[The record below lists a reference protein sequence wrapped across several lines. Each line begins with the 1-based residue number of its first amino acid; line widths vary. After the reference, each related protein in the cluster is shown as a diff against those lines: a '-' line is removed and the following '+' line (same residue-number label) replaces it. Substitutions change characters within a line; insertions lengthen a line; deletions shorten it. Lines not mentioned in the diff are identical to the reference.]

1 MRSDESWSRSG
12 ENSLAGSGWCSLAD
26 RELRVSQ
33 ICLRV
38 LSGSGTK
45 HSSIWLDNCL
55 DDADALSSG
64 TVSASHLVVHLGD
77 GSAKGSVS
85 VLLVHVNNICSRQ
98 ILEYDTVVLNSVV
111 LALEDLA
118 NRYDLT
124 LALSDLLLTFHFI
137 PELRSGNNGVL
148 SEDSNS
154 VASWVWVLLR
164 WILSANNPV
173 LANYLDR
180 KSVV

>member
-1 MRSDESWSRSG
+1 MCSDQGWSRRG
-12 ENSLAGSGWCSLAD
+12 EDLLAGSGWCSLAD

-33 ICLRV
+33 GSLRV

-45 HSSIWLDNCL
+45 HSRIWLDHCL

-85 VLLVHVNNICSRQ
+85 VLLVHVDNICSGQ
-98 ILEYDTVVLNSVV
+98 ILEYDTVVLNTVV
-111 LALEDLA
+111 LPLEDLA
-118 NRYDLT
+118 NRYDLA

-137 PELRSGNNGVL
+137 PELRSGNNCVL
-148 SEDSNS
+148 TEDSNS
-154 VASWVWVLLR
+154 VASWVWVLLG

-173 LANYLDR
+173 LANLQENN
-180 KSVV
+180 S